1 METNQAIG
9 IAKEQ
14 NLDLIEIAPTAKPPV
29 CRIMDYGKFL
39 YHKAKQERV
48 QKAKQKKIELKSVR
62 ISVRTGEHDLSFK
75 AEKIKEFL
83 EEGHKV
89 KVDMVL
95 RGREKAHF
103 DFAEEK
109 LRTFLNNLE
118 GIKFEQPLKRSP
130 QGLVIIISKS

>member
-39 YHKAKQERV
+39 YHKAKQERI